1 MASLTEDSLIEMMV
15 GRKLE
20 DQYPHLDKAPGD
32 IRLKVDNLCG
42 LGVNDVS
49 FTLRKGEILG
59 VSGLMGAGRTEL
71 MKVLYGALPAHPA
84 VTSPWM
90 GMKSLPVHR
99 RMAWQAALC
108 ISPKTVNVTV

>member
-20 DQYPHLDKAPGD
+20 DQYPHLNKAPGD

-42 LGVNDVS
+42 PGVNDVS

-71 MKVLYGALPAHPA
+71 DESALRCTAAHKRLRHPGWA
-84 VTSPWM
+84 
-90 GMKSLPVHR
+90 
-99 RMAWQAALC
+99 
-108 ISPKTVNVTV
+108 

>member
-42 LGVNDVS
+42 LALTMS
-49 FTLRKGEILG
+49 LL
-59 VSGLMGAGRTEL
+59 
-71 MKVLYGALPAHPA
+71 LYAKAKFLA
-84 VTSPWM
+84 
-90 GMKSLPVHR
+90 SLV
-99 RMAWQAALC
+99 
-108 ISPKTVNVTV
+108 

>member
-1 MASLTEDSLIEMMV
+1 MMV

-42 LGVNDVS
+42 PGVNDVS

-71 MKVLYGALPAHPA
+71 MKEHVAD
-84 VTSPWM
+84 S
-90 GMKSLPVHR
+90 
-99 RMAWQAALC
+99 AALLQPRWRQFEAC
-108 ISPKTVNVTV
+108 R